1 MLLRVSPDDLA
12 AGAVRLSGDGSLL
25 RGLAALLGASR
36 ADTSAAAGGQGR
48 LAAALTGFLDGQQ
61 AALTTLADAAEL
73 LTQGLASAARA
84 YQDAET
90 TTAVVLGGPH
100 G

>member
-1 MLLRVSPDDLA
+1 MLLRVSPDELD

-25 RGLAALLGASR
+25 RGLAARLGAGR
-36 ADTSAAAGGQGR
+36 GDTSAAAGGQGR
-48 LAAALTGFLDGQQ
+48 LAAALTGFMDGQQ

-73 LTQGLASAARA
+73 LTQGLAAAARA
-84 YQDAET
+84 YRDTES
-90 TTAVVLGGPH
+90 TAAAVLGGSH